1 MDVGAVIFDLDGT
14 ITKTDVRFAPFR
26 ERIGCGDGDVLD
38 YISRADEHEREK
50 FYRIIGEYER
60 KIQENCSLN
69 DGFMEVMNFLNKKGI
84 KTGIVTRSSREHA
97 EIVVKKLGIPIK
109 HVVAREDVEPKPSG
123 EPLIMLSKKL
133 AVPVEKMLFVG
144 DFLWDMLAGKNAG
157 VKTVLLLNEHSKKFV
172 HLADYTIEKLNEIIG
187 LIEK

>member
-69 DGFMEVMNFLNKKGI
+69 DGFMEVMNFLDKKGI

-97 EIVVKKLGIPIK
+97 EIVIKKLGIPIK
-109 HVVAREDVEPKPSG
+109 HVIAREDAEPKPSG
-123 EPLIMLSKKL
+123 EPLVMLSKKL
-133 AVPVEKMLFVG
+133 GVPVEKMLFVG

-172 HLADYTIEKLNEIIG
+172 HLADCTITRLDEIIRI
-187 LIEK
+187 IEG